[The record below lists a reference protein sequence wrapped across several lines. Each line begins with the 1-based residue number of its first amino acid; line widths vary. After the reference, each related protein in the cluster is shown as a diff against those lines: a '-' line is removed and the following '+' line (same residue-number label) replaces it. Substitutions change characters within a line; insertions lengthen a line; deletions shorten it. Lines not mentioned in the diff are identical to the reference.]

1 MSALSKTI
9 AVYLLPFTIYHTITM
24 NRLPYSLDER
34 TVSFSK
40 SVLKFCNSIQITPV
54 SRSMIEQLTKS
65 ATSIGANY
73 AEANNASS
81 KTDFRN
87 KIYIAKKEAAETKY
101 WLELFADISEDKET
115 CRTLWQECHYI
126 LMTLQK
132 IVNSLKG
139 KSKTENGKRM
149 VNSKR

>member
-1 MSALSKTI
+1 
-9 AVYLLPFTIYHTITM
+9 M
-24 NRLPYSLDER
+24 NRFPNNLETR
-34 TVSFSK
+34 TLAFSK
-40 SVLKFCNSIQITPV
+40 EVIRFCAQVKITPV
-54 SRSMIEQLTKS
+54 TKSMIEQLTKS

-101 WLELFADISEDKET
+101 WLELFADMNESKEV
-115 CRTLWQECHYI
+115 CRKLWQECHYI

-132 IVNSLKG
+132 IVSSLRQGQK
-139 KSKTENGKRM
+139 KENG
-149 VNSKR
+149 

>member
-1 MSALSKTI
+1 
-9 AVYLLPFTIYHTITM
+9 M
-24 NRLPYSLDER
+24 NHSHNSLEER
-34 TVSFSK
+34 TVAFSK
-40 SVLKFCNSIQITPV
+40 RVIVFCREVQVTPV
-54 SRSMIEQLTKS
+54 TRPMIEQLTKS

-101 WLELFADISEDKET
+101 WLELFSEIIDQKDV
-115 CRTLWQECHYI
+115 CRGLWQECHFI

-132 IVNSLKG
+132 IINTLND
-139 KSKTENGKRM
+139 KSRTENGKRM
-149 VNSKR
+149 ENGER